1 MSSPLF
7 SSTAKGF
14 SERTQIAN
22 RPGLRGFLELSRRIS
37 ISPSTN
43 PQPISVST
51 YTASDSPAIA
61 SSRAPVLRSSAK
73 PLSLSNGC

>member
-1 MSSPLF
+1 MRAPLF

-43 PQPISVST
+43 PQPISVSMYT
-51 YTASDSPAIA
+51 SSDTAATASSG
-61 SSRAPVLRSSAK
+61 APVLRSSAK
-73 PLSLSNGC
+73 PLRSNGC